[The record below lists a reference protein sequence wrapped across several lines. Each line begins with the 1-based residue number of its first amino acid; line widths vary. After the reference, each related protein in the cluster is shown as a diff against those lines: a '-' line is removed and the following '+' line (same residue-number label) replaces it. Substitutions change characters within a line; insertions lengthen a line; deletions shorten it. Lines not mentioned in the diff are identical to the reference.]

1 MYMNS
6 YKLGDQSKM
15 FQQLYVVK
23 LNEVPEGGN
32 GREIVG
38 RARPWRRE
46 KQLRRRTGRNEVR
59 VRVTLQA
66 SLVYLPSSHVALV
79 YLLLLELLLEEE
91 LPPGGLM
98 HCSHSFASSKSNFQ
112 LYLCGLIERFMWY
125 LRLRERERGNRIK
138 QGTTKSME
146 VANPKLTQH
155 VGWIG
160 ILVEK

>member
-98 HCSHSFASSKSNFQ
+98 HCSHSFAPLSNNPQNLISNFTCVDW
-112 LYLCGLIERFMWY
+112 LRDLCDTWDW
-125 LRLRERERGNRIK
+125 ERESAGIESSRARR
-138 QGTTKSME
+138 
-146 VANPKLTQH
+146 NPWRLQT
-155 VGWIG
+155 
-160 ILVEK
+160 LS